1 MGDVALEGLGRIV
14 QLDVR
19 LTGVC
24 PDRRV
29 AMAVILTEVDE
40 SGMEYQRGMKVMTI
54 PAHSQN
60 GCRDVLVR
68 CIKFVLPEDLDV
80 NGGDGADMCSTR
92 LMRAR
97 CIAHYIDNGYRCC
110 ESAAT

>member
-1 MGDVALEGLGRIV
+1 MDLSVDGCEEAATIDMGDVALEGLGRIV

-40 SGMEYQRGMKVMTI
+40 SGWSI
-54 PAHSQN
+54 
-60 GCRDVLVR
+60 
-68 CIKFVLPEDLDV
+68 
-80 NGGDGADMCSTR
+80 
-92 LMRAR
+92 
-97 CIAHYIDNGYRCC
+97 
-110 ESAAT
+110 SAA